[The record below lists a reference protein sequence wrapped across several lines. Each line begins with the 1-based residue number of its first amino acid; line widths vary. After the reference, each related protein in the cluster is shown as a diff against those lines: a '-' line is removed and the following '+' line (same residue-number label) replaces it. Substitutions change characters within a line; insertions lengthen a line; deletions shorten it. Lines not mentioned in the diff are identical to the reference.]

1 MLRKNKTLTLHVQ
14 HVQTVLRSLVDTLP
28 TLKINLKSNSQ
39 LLQESVDVVKELAKN
54 IILMVFE

>member
-1 MLRKNKTLTLHVQ
+1 MLSKNKTLTLHVQ

-39 LLQESVDVVKELAKN
+39 LLQESVDIVKELAKN
-54 IILMVFE
+54 IILMVFQ